1 MTVQQT
7 PPPDPLHTPP
17 PRRPWLGR
25 IVALL
30 LVLGLAGSAWWL
42 VQRANAP
49 AAPAARGGGP
59 GGPGGGGPGGGPP
72 GMGGG
77 GAATVGVARARQ
89 GDLPVLV
96 NALGTVT
103 PVTQVV
109 LRPQVSGVLTE
120 VLFTEGQTVQKGQL
134 LARIDPRPFEQ
145 ALTQAQGERARIQAQ
160 LSAARVT
167 LGRYETLWK
176 QDSIAR
182 QDVDTQAALVK
193 QLEGQVQSATASEGN
208 ARINL
213 GYARITAPIAGRIGL
228 RAVDPGNMVQAGA
241 TTGIAT
247 LTQMTPIDVKF
258 AVPQDRVPDVLA
270 AQRTGAL
277 PVQALGGTRDDMLAA
292 GRFLTLDNVIDTATG
307 TLQAKARFDN
317 AQGQLFPNQFVNVR
331 LQLGATPGV
340 LVPVTAVRTGPDGDY
355 VYVVDAERV
364 ARMRPVK
371 RGGATVDE
379 VLVTSGVQAG
389 ETVVTEGGDRVKDG
403 GRVSLAGERPMGRA
417 SGAPGARGPRRGASG
432 APAAAGA
439 PPASGAAPARPVA
452 SGERAAA
459 PAPARASPPAPQ
471 SAEPAASA
479 PATPA
484 SGAWLQRLPPELREK
499 VLAMPPEERRAY
511 LEMLRERRRAREAQ
525 QGAQ

>member
-1 MTVQQT
+1 M
-7 PPPDPLHTPP
+7 
-17 PRRPWLGR
+17 
-25 IVALL
+25 
-30 LVLGLAGSAWWL
+30 
-42 VQRANAP
+42 
-49 AAPAARGGGP
+49 
-59 GGPGGGGPGGGPP
+59 
-72 GMGGG
+72 
-77 GAATVGVARARQ
+77 
-89 GDLPVLV
+89 
-96 NALGTVT
+96 
-103 PVTQVV
+103 TQVV

-258 AVPQDRVPDVLA
+258 AVPQDRVPEVLA

-277 PVQALGGTRDDMLAA
+277 PVQALGGTREDVLAA

-364 ARMRPVK
+364 AHMRPVK

-389 ETVVTEGGDRVKDG
+389 ETVITEGGDRVKDG

-417 SGAPGARGPRRGASG
+417 SGAPGARGPRGGGQRCARG
-432 APAAAGA
+432 
-439 PPASGAAPARPVA
+439 
-452 SGERAAA
+452 
-459 PAPARASPPAPQ
+459 
-471 SAEPAASA
+471 
-479 PATPA
+479 
-484 SGAWLQRLPPELREK
+484 
-499 VLAMPPEERRAY
+499 
-511 LEMLRERRRAREAQ
+511 RRRAARQRCRAGPAPCLGRTGCGPGPGKGIAARTAAGGTVRVGARRARQWRLAAAAAARTARE
-525 QGAQ
+525 GAGHAARRTPHLPGDAARATPCARGAAGRAVSRHGRRRA

>member
-7 PPPDPLHTPP
+7 PPPDPLQTPP

-49 AAPAARGGGP
+49 ATPAARGVGGP
-59 GGPGGGGPGGGPP
+59 GSGGGPGGGGPGM
-72 GMGGG
+72 MGGG
-77 GAATVGVARARQ
+77 GGGASATVGVARARQ
-89 GDLPVLV
+89 GNLPIVID
-96 NALGTVT
+96 ALGTVT

-258 AVPQDRVPDVLA
+258 SGPQDRV
-270 AQRTGAL
+270 
-277 PVQALGGTRDDMLAA
+277 
-292 GRFLTLDNVIDTATG
+292 
-307 TLQAKARFDN
+307 
-317 AQGQLFPNQFVNVR
+317 
-331 LQLGATPGV
+331 
-340 LVPVTAVRTGPDGDY
+340 
-355 VYVVDAERV
+355 
-364 ARMRPVK
+364 
-371 RGGATVDE
+371 
-379 VLVTSGVQAG
+379 
-389 ETVVTEGGDRVKDG
+389 
-403 GRVSLAGERPMGRA
+403 
-417 SGAPGARGPRRGASG
+417 
-432 APAAAGA
+432 
-439 PPASGAAPARPVA
+439 
-452 SGERAAA
+452 
-459 PAPARASPPAPQ
+459 ARAMTCWP
-471 SAEPAASA
+471 PAAS
-479 PATPA
+479 
-484 SGAWLQRLPPELREK
+484 
-499 VLAMPPEERRAY
+499 
-511 LEMLRERRRAREAQ
+511 
-525 QGAQ
+525 